1 MHVHKKSLPLA
12 SIDED
17 GAQYTKVDQPIP
29 PFLYQS
35 DTSHTL
41 IYKSE
46 PPFFTFHTHKK
57 KVRAEGARKEA
68 VGNAWPIKYNRP
80 ADLSHYSKLL

>member
-17 GAQYTKVDQPIP
+17 DAQYTKVDQPIP

-46 PPFFTFHTHKK
+46 PPFFTFHTHINKSGLK
-57 KVRAEGARKEA
+57 GLVRRQSEMPG
-68 VGNAWPIKYNRP
+68 
-80 ADLSHYSKLL
+80 LSNTTDRQT